1 LERAVDSVLVPPD
14 SSQVIVN
21 SRVLFLAVVIA
32 GPDKTCVTSW
42 FPLALISGH
51 KDYTI
56 LLDLQFYSQTDS
68 A

>member
-1 LERAVDSVLVPPD
+1 
-14 SSQVIVN
+14 
-21 SRVLFLAVVIA
+21 LFLAVVIA